1 MPDLNS
7 FVVTL
12 AILLVPGYL
21 GTLVYHRSR
30 SVGRTTRDR
39 GMISWGDFLQVLT
52 FALVGQFPGLV
63 LSGLVGWWQPPA
75 LLTVSVTSLAT
86 PHWLFDLVVPF
97 CFAAFTG
104 MVAAAIANRKLLHR
118 WIARPLGTQ
127 RYGDEDVW
135 TFLMNSK
142 DLEWIVLRDHRFG
155 LAYKGWIQLYSD
167 SGMSRELLLNDVEVF
182 DNASGAR
189 LYDVPR
195 LYVSRDQH
203 EISVEITGA
212 TPEEADG
219 N

>member
-21 GTLVYHRSR
+21 GTQVYHRS
-30 SVGRTTRDR
+30 VGRVARDR
-39 GMISWGDFLQVLT
+39 AMISWGDFLQVLT
-52 FALVGQFPGLV
+52 FALVGQLPGLV
-63 LSGLVGWWQPPA
+63 FSGMVGWWQPPA
-75 LLTVSVTSLAT
+75 LLTVSGNSLAD

-97 CFAAFTG
+97 GFAAFTG
-104 MVAAAIANRKLLHR
+104 IVAAAIANRKLLHR

-127 RYGDEDVW
+127 RYGDDDVW
-135 TFLMNSK
+135 TFLMDSK
-142 DLEWIVLRDHRFG
+142 DLGLEWIVLRDHRFG

-189 LYDVPR
+189 LYDVAR

-203 EISVEITGA
+203 EISVEITSA
-212 TPEEADG
+212 TPEEANG
-219 N
+219 S